1 MSGESKSKR
10 KGIRILVAGVA
21 LSALGLGTWW
31 FLNRAKATQN
41 GFNPAQD
48 EPDEELPASSPGKQK
63 SPAPTVKPPASDF
76 PLNKGS
82 KSERVKQLQLT
93 LINRFGK
100 ELLPKF
106 GADGYFGTELLTAL
120 QSKSIAVPVTEAAFT
135 TLTSVDPK
143 IVVDGLIRGLNAN
156 NFALTYT
163 YLKMIRNTAEYKKAG
178 DLFRARR
185 FNGVETS
192 IPTALFRKFTIAY
205 QKEMF
210 DALLTGQIGLKKEGE
225 KYVFPSAATVSGF
238 LHDRRIIT
246 ARPTRVWARAKHPLS
261 VGTHTILGREIAS
274 TNGITEFETTD
285 GYRLFVVTGHVRFL

>member
-31 FLNRAKATQN
+31 FLNRSKAN
-41 GFNPAQD
+41 NSGFKLAQD
-48 EPDEELPASSPGKQK
+48 EPEDQQPASSPGKQK

-76 PLNKGS
+76 PLIKGS
-82 KSERVKQLQLT
+82 KNERVKQLQLI

-100 ELLPKF
+100 ELLPKY

-120 QSKSIAVPVTEAAFT
+120 QSKNIPVPVTEAAFT

-143 IVVDGLIRGLNAN
+143 IIVDGLIRGLNAN

-178 DLFRARR
+178 DLFRSRR
-185 FNGVETS
+185 YNGVETS

-210 DALLTGQIGLKKEGE
+210 DTLLTGQIGLKKEGE
-225 KYVFPSAATVSGF
+225 KYVFPSSSTVSGF

-261 VGTHTILGREIAS
+261 VGINTILGREISS
-274 TNGITEFETTD
+274 TNGITEFETAD